1 MRGTQHVDFS
11 FYSKPFFWFIC
22 ACVFVYMYIATG
34 GGGGGAGGAV
44 PRITCQPNTFSPSGT
59 MQVISMNHC
68 NPVYFNLELI
78 RNIETAGCTCDLNE
92 ITILDNSKLL

>member
-1 MRGTQHVDFS
+1 MLTSVFIPNG
-11 FYSKPFFWFIC
+11 FFLFIC
-22 ACVFVYMYIATG
+22 ACVFVYMYIATR
-34 GGGGGAGGAV
+34 GAGGAV
-44 PRITCQPNTFSPSGT
+44 PRITGQPNTFSPSGT

>member
-1 MRGTQHVDFS
+1 MLTSVFIPNRFFGLFVHVFL
-11 FYSKPFFWFIC
+11 YTC
-22 ACVFVYMYIATG
+22 TLQL
-34 GGGGGAGGAV
+34 GGGGAGGAV

-68 NPVYFNLELI
+68 NPVYVNLELI

>member
-1 MRGTQHVDFS
+1 MLTSVFIPNR
-11 FYSKPFFWFIC
+11 FFWFIC
-22 ACVFVYMYIATG
+22 ACVFVCMYIAT
-34 GGGGGAGGAV
+34 GGAGGAV

>member
-1 MRGTQHVDFS
+1 MCFCIHVHCN
-11 FYSKPFFWFIC
+11 W
-22 ACVFVYMYIATG
+22 

-44 PRITCQPNTFSPSGT
+44 PQITCQPNTFSPSGT